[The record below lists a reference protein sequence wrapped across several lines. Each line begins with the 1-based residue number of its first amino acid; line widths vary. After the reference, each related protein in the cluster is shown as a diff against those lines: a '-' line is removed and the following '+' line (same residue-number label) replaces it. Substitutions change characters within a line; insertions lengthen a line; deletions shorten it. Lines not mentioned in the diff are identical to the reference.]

1 MTYDITQAD
10 VDAAV
15 DWYAPR
21 QSEWQS
27 LLAESF
33 AAHRQAAIAACAD
46 HFRLEGV
53 KMGLKAATKAADE
66 SIDALSDDCCLDHVG
81 DAVAAIRNLDAE
93 AIAGDAPN
101 A

>member
-1 MTYDITQAD
+1 MTNDITQAD

-21 QSEWQS
+21 RGRRS

-53 KMGLKAATKAADE
+53 KMGLKAAAKAADE

-93 AIAGDAPN
+93 AIVKEHMK
-101 A
+101 